1 MEVAHCNGARHQQ
14 GSFHETESSQTS
26 LKHAIADMH
35 IGYLLFHFK
44 FQQNKPIGLFSDTV
58 YEYAL
63 NSTFRLKTQKIG
75 RLKFVNCQ
83 VKILSF

>member
-1 MEVAHCNGARHQQ
+1 
-14 GSFHETESSQTS
+14 
-26 LKHAIADMH
+26 MH